1 MDNKPASA
9 IAAPGQALGSWLGQ
23 MLRVLSASLNG
34 WLDQRAASKGAA
46 LAFYTLFSMVPI
58 LLLAIVLA
66 GYLFGADS
74 AQAKVLAVTQ
84 DLVGPNGAVALQ
96 ALLVSSHGETT
107 SLWASVVAGGL
118 LLLGSTSVFVELKDS
133 LDELWGAEKSQRSG
147 WVTLLRTRLLS
158 FIMVLLL
165 GFLLLL
171 SLFTG
176 AALSLLGQ
184 YVGGVWRSS
193 AVVFE
198 TLAAAASYSVVVCLF
213 AVIYK
218 TLPDVPLSWR
228 DVWTGALFTAGL
240 FSLGKWAI
248 GLYLVKSAIASGY
261 GAAGSLVALLL
272 WVYYSAQIFFLGAEF
287 TKQYALRYGSL
298 QVMPGPVSAAAHR
311 QQASLPPTIR

>member
-1 MDNKPASA
+1 MGNSPAPA
-9 IAAPGQALGSWLGQ
+9 AVAPGEALGNWLGQ
-23 MLRVLSASLNG
+23 MVRVLYASLDA
-34 WLDQRAASKGAA
+34 WFEQRAASKGAA

-74 AQAKVLAVTQ
+74 AQAKVMAVAQ
-84 DLVGPNGAVALQ
+84 DLVGPNGAVVLQ
-96 ALLVSSHGETT
+96 ALLVSSQGETT
-107 SLWASVVAGGL
+107 SLWASMVAGGL
-118 LLLGSTSVFVELKDS
+118 LLLGATSVFVELKDS
-133 LDELWGAEKSQRSG
+133 LDDLWGAEKSQRSG
-147 WVTLLRTRLLS
+147 FVTVLRTRLLS
-158 FIMVLLL
+158 FTMVLLL
-165 GFLLLL
+165 GFLMLL
-171 SLFTG
+171 SLFAG
-176 AALSLLGQ
+176 AALALLGQ

-248 GLYLVKSAIASGY
+248 GLYLAKSAVASGY

-298 QVMPGPVSAAAHR
+298 QVMPRPVRAVAY
-311 QQASLPPTIR
+311 